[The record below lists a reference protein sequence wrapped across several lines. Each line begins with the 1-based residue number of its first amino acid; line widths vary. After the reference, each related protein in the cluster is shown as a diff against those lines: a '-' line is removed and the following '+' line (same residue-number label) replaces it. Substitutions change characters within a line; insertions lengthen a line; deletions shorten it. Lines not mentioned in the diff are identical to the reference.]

1 MYKHL
6 KILLILFLINLF
18 VLPQSY
24 SQIII
29 DNDSSKDNV
38 NQLLSYTVQDGDSL
52 TVLADK
58 FLIPVKELQQ
68 INNIDGTVIKTGQ
81 TLLIPIISYKVQEG
95 DSLLGLA
102 AKNRIPVKDIRH
114 INKIEG
120 NTIRTGQIIYI
131 PKRASSFLLTSFTK
145 EVYAQEIPNEVSA
158 QEIPDD
164 EIIVDGN
171 IVESEG
177 IQQEQNIIDNQTETT
192 ENSNT
197 NQQDTQNEKIEEE
210 AVEVEEDAEPNGRPT
225 FEVVV
230 PQPSTTVSNSDQQD
244 DIVNLQSEMELKDL
258 IQTMSEI
265 SSEAFIL
272 DDSVKG
278 KKVTI
283 IAPQG
288 GFKRQNAIRLF
299 ETILDLNGFS
309 IVSKQGVNKIVQK
322 KDIKTQSIPTDV
334 GTKLGISSDRY
345 ITKIINLKNVKA
357 EELSNTLKPLISK
370 DGDLVVYTASNKL
383 IIVDTVDNINRIV
396 NIISNLDIE
405 KQIEFIKIENADA
418 ADVATKLL
426 EIFGTEG
433 GIRSSQP
440 RSAARNQRQ
449 GRANQA
455 NQQQQASVTGESAIL
470 GFKVITDER
479 TNSLIV
485 IAYPQDMD
493 KIRKVVSILDVLSE
507 QVEQGIYVLRIKN
520 ADAEQIVGVLSSI
533 IGSGGGGGRAGGQ
546 QNQRN
551 RLSSGGL
558 GSTQSGIG
566 SGESRSGI
574 SRQASAGALSSVVA
588 EAEGLRITADPAT
601 NSVIIVGSRR
611 DYESIKT
618 VIDELDIRRK
628 QVFVEAAILE
638 VGLNDLT
645 SLGVNFSFGATLN
658 GDNLLFGGQQLPGV
672 QSLLGVAA
680 DSDAA
685 INVVGSLQGLFLGVV
700 GEEVDVDGSGPIPPI
715 PSFTALFQAISS
727 VTDVNVL
734 STPSILTTDN
744 EQAEI
749 VVADIIPFPT
759 GSTVG
764 TSGVTVQTIERLP
777 VGIRLAITPQISEGS
792 FLNLNIVTEV
802 SNTTPAPADLNTQD
816 FGIATQTRTADS
828 SVIVRDGQTIVIGGL
843 VSDRESI
850 LEQKTPILGDIPYL
864 GNLFKFKSKQSQK
877 LNLMILLT
885 PRIVDSDEDMQHILE
900 EQQRRKTLLQER
912 GLDVLEERK
921 Y

>member
-1 MYKHL
+1 MNKHQYT
-6 KILLILFLINLF
+6 ILILFLLNLLL
-18 VLPQSY
+18 VPPSY
-24 SQIII
+24 TQIIV
-29 DNDSSKDNV
+29 DTDGPKDNV
-38 NQLLSYTVQDGDSL
+38 VQLLSYTVQDGDSL
-52 TVLADK
+52 TVLADR

-81 TLLIPIISYKVQEG
+81 TLLIPIISYKVREG

-114 INKIEG
+114 INNIEG
-120 NTIRTGQIIYI
+120 NTIKIGQTIYI
-131 PKRASSFLLTSFTK
+131 PKRARSFLLTSFTK
-145 EVYAQEIPNEVSA
+145 EVSA
-158 QEIPDD
+158 QEIPDE
-164 EIIVDGN
+164 EIEVDGDV
-171 IVESEG
+171 IDSKFVQEG
-177 IQQEQNIIDNQTETT
+177 PDEQTDVAENVNSQQENTLQDN
-192 ENSNT
+192 
-197 NQQDTQNEKIEEE
+197 KEE
-210 AVEVEEDAEPNGRPT
+210 AVVVEEAEVDIEPDGRPT

-230 PQPSTTVSNSDQQD
+230 PQPTSTVSNNNEQD

-288 GFKRQNAIRLF
+288 GFKRKNAIRLF

-334 GTKLGISSDRY
+334 STTLGISSDRY
-345 ITKIINLKNVKA
+345 ITKIISLKNVKA
-357 EELSNTLKPLISK
+357 DELSKALKSLISK
-370 DGDLVVYTASNKL
+370 EGDLVVYSASNKL

-396 NIISNLDIE
+396 EIISNLDVE
-405 KQIEFIKIENADA
+405 KRIEFIQIENADA

-426 EIFGTEG
+426 EIFGAESR
-433 GIRSSQP
+433 IRSTQP
-440 RSAARNQRQ
+440 RTSGRSTRQ
-449 GRANQA
+449 GRASQA
-455 NQQQQASVTGESAIL
+455 STSQQASVTGESEIL

-479 TNSLIV
+479 TNSLII
-485 IAYPQDMD
+485 IAYPQDME
-493 KIRKVVSILDVLSE
+493 KIRKVISILDVLSE

-520 ADAEQIVGVLSSI
+520 ADAEQIVGVLSTI
-533 IGSGGGGGRAGGQ
+533 IGSGGGGGRAGRQ
-546 QNQRN
+546 QNQRA

-558 GSTQSGIG
+558 GSTQTGIG
-566 SGESRSGI
+566 SGQTRAGL
-574 SRQASAGALSSVVA
+574 SRQAASGALSSVVA
-588 EAEGLRITADPAT
+588 EADGLRITADPAT

-645 SLGVNFSFGATLN
+645 ALGVNFTFGATLN
-658 GDNLLFGGQQLPGV
+658 GDNLIFGGQQLPGV
-672 QSLLGVAA
+672 QSLLGIAA

-685 INVVGSLQGLFLGVV
+685 INIVGSLQGLFLGVV
-700 GEEVDVDGSGPIPPI
+700 GEEIDVDGSGPIPPI

-759 GSTVG
+759 GSTIG

-777 VGIRLAITPQISEGS
+777 VGIRLAITPQISEGKYM
-792 FLNLNIVTEV
+792 NLNIVTEV
-802 SNTTPAPADLNTQD
+802 SNTTPAPADLNTED

-850 LEQKTPILGDIPYL
+850 VEQKTPLLGDIPYL

-885 PRIVDSDEDMQHILE
+885 PRIVETDVDMQQILE

-912 GLDVLEERK
+912 GLDVLEESK

>member
-1 MYKHL
+1 MHKYFKTL
-6 KILLILFLINLF
+6 LVLILFNIIF
-18 VLPQSY
+18 LPVTY

-29 DNDSSKDNV
+29 ENNGPKDNV

-52 TVLADK
+52 TVLADR

-68 INNIDGTVIKTGQ
+68 INNIEGTVIKTGQ
-81 TLLIPIISYKVQEG
+81 TLLIPIISYKVREG

-120 NTIRTGQIIYI
+120 NTIRIGQTIYI

-145 EVYAQEIPNEVSA
+145 EVSA
-158 QEIPDD
+158 QEIPDEIVEVD
-164 EIIVDGN
+164 GDIIDSEIVQDAPEIIEDQPEAAEN
-171 IVESEG
+171 DAA
-177 IQQEQNIIDNQTETT
+177 QDNA
-192 ENSNT
+192 
-197 NQQDTQNEKIEEE
+197 IEELQE
-210 AVEVEEDAEPNGRPT
+210 AEESDDETDPNGRPT

-230 PQPSTTVSNSDQQD
+230 PEPSGVVSNNDQQD

-334 GTKLGISSDRY
+334 SNKIGISSDRY

-357 EELSNTLKPLISK
+357 EELANTLKPLVSK

-383 IIVDTVDNINRIV
+383 IVVDTVDNINRIV
-396 NIISNLDIE
+396 DIISNLDVE
-405 KQIEFIKIENADA
+405 KRIEFIKIENADA

-426 EIFGTEG
+426 EIFGAEG
-433 GIRSSQP
+433 AIRSSQP
-440 RSAARNQRQ
+440 RRNTGSTRQ
-449 GRANQA
+449 GRSNQA
-455 NQQQQASVTGESAIL
+455 NQQPQASVSGESDIL

-533 IGSGGGGGRAGGQ
+533 IGSGGGSGGRVGGQ

-558 GSTQSGIG
+558 GSTQTGIG
-566 SGESRSGI
+566 SGDTRSGI
-574 SRQASAGALSSVVA
+574 SRQSGSGSLSSVVA

-802 SNTTPAPADLNTQD
+802 SNTTNAPADLNTQD

-885 PRIVDSDEDMQHILE
+885 PRIVESDLDMQRILE

>member
-1 MYKHL
+1 MYKQFRT
-6 KILLILFLINLF
+6 ILIVFLFNLLFLS
-18 VLPQSY
+18 QSY

-29 DNDSSKDNV
+29 DTDGSKENV
-38 NQLLSYTVQDGDSL
+38 NQVLPYKVEEGDSL
-52 TVLADK
+52 TVLANR

-81 TLLIPIISYKVQEG
+81 TILIPIISYTVREG

-102 AKNRIPVKDIRH
+102 AKYRIPVKDLQY

-120 NTIRTGQIIYI
+120 NTLKTGQTIYI
-131 PKRASSFLLTSFTK
+131 PKRENKIVLTSFTNK
-145 EVYAQEIPNEVSA
+145 VFA
-158 QEIPDD
+158 QEIPDT
-164 EIIVDGN
+164 EFLIDGEL
-171 IVESEG
+171 VESE
-177 IQQEQNIIDNQTETT
+177 IKQPREIEVNQEEQVKHDNTKAKTF
-192 ENSNT
+192 
-197 NQQDTQNEKIEEE
+197 
-210 AVEVEEDAEPNGRPT
+210 VEEDKDEAAETNGGPT
-225 FEVVV
+225 FEIVV
-230 PQPSTTVSNSDQQD
+230 PQPTGTGPDTRQQD

-278 KKVTI
+278 KKVII

-288 GFKRQNAIRLF
+288 GFKRKNAMRLF

-322 KDIKTQSIPTDV
+322 KDIKTQSIPTDFS
-334 GTKLGISSDRY
+334 TKMGISSDRY
-345 ITKIINLKNVKA
+345 ITKIISLKNVKA
-357 EELSNTLKPLISK
+357 EELSKTLKSLVSK
-370 DGDLVVYTASNKL
+370 EGDLVVYSASNKL
-383 IIVDTVDNINRIV
+383 IIIDTVDNINRIV
-396 NIISNLDIE
+396 EIISNLDVE

-426 EIFGTEG
+426 EIFGAESR
-433 GIRSSQP
+433 IRSTQSRTSSRRQV
-440 RSAARNQRQ
+440 RATQGTAA
-449 GRANQA
+449 
-455 NQQQQASVTGESAIL
+455 QQTSVTGESDIL

-485 IAYPQDMD
+485 IAYPQDME
-493 KIRKVVSILDVLSE
+493 KIRKVVSILDILAD

-533 IGSGGGGGRAGGQ
+533 IGSGSGGGGRQ
-546 QNQRN
+546 QIQRT

-558 GSTQSGIG
+558 GSAQTGIG
-566 SGESRSGI
+566 SGESRSAI
-574 SRQASAGALSSVVA
+574 SRQARSASISSVVA
-588 EAEGLRITADPAT
+588 ETDGLRITADPAT
-601 NSVIIVGSRR
+601 NSVIIIGSRR
-611 DYESIKT
+611 DYEAIKT

-645 SLGVNFSFGATLN
+645 SIGVNFSFGATLN

-672 QSLLGVAA
+672 QSLLGIAA
-680 DSDAA
+680 DPDAA
-685 INVVGSLQGLFLGVV
+685 ITVLGSLQGLFLGVV
-700 GEEVDVDGSGPIPPI
+700 GEEIDIDGSGPIPPI
-715 PSFTALFQAISS
+715 PSFTALFQALTSI
-727 VTDVNVL
+727 TDVNVL

-744 EQAEI
+744 EEAEI

-759 GSTVG
+759 GSTIG

-777 VGIRLAITPQISEGS
+777 VGIRLAITPQISEGEYM
-792 FLNLNIVTEV
+792 NLNIITEV
-802 SNTTPAPADLNTQD
+802 SNTTVAPADLNTQD
-816 FGIATQTRTADS
+816 FGIATQTRSADS

-850 LEQKTPILGDIPYL
+850 IEQKTPLLGDIPWI
-864 GNLFKFKSKQSQK
+864 GNLFKFKSKQSTK

-885 PRIVDSDEDMQHILE
+885 PRIVETDADMQEILE
-900 EQQRRKTLLQER
+900 EQQRRKTLLHER

>member
-1 MYKHL
+1 MNKHQYT
-6 KILLILFLINLF
+6 ILILFLLNLLL
-18 VLPQSY
+18 VPPSY
-24 SQIII
+24 TQIII
-29 DNDSSKDNV
+29 DTDGPKDNV
-38 NQLLSYTVQDGDSL
+38 IQLLSYTVQDGDSL
-52 TVLADK
+52 TVLADR

-81 TLLIPIISYKVQEG
+81 TLLIPIISYKVREG

-114 INKIEG
+114 INNIEG
-120 NTIRTGQIIYI
+120 NTIKIGQTIYI
-131 PKRASSFLLTSFTK
+131 PKRANSFLLTSFTK
-145 EVYAQEIPNEVSA
+145 EVSA
-158 QEIPDD
+158 QEIPDE
-164 EIIVDGN
+164 EIEVDGDV
-171 IVESEG
+171 IDSKFVQEG
-177 IQQEQNIIDNQTETT
+177 TDEQTDVAENVNSQQENALQDN
-192 ENSNT
+192 
-197 NQQDTQNEKIEEE
+197 KEE
-210 AVEVEEDAEPNGRPT
+210 AVVVEEAEVDDEPDGRPT

-230 PQPSTTVSNSDQQD
+230 PQPTSTVSNNNEQD

-288 GFKRQNAIRLF
+288 GFKRKNAIRLF

-309 IVSKQGVNKIVQK
+309 VVSKQGVNKIVQK

-334 GTKLGISSDRY
+334 STTLGISSDRY
-345 ITKIINLKNVKA
+345 ITKIISLKNVKA
-357 EELSNTLKPLISK
+357 DELSKALKSLISK
-370 DGDLVVYTASNKL
+370 EGDLVVYSASNKL

-396 NIISNLDIE
+396 EIISNLDIE
-405 KQIEFIKIENADA
+405 KRIEFIRIENADA

-426 EIFGTEG
+426 EIFGAESK
-433 GIRSSQP
+433 IRSTQP
-440 RSAARNQRQ
+440 RTSGRNTRQ
-449 GRANQA
+449 GRANQGRA
-455 NQQQQASVTGESAIL
+455 NQGRAGQASQQVSVTGESEIL

-479 TNSLIV
+479 TNSLII
-485 IAYPQDMD
+485 IAYPQDLE
-493 KIRKVVSILDVLSE
+493 KIRKVISILDVLSD
-507 QVEQGIYVLRIKN
+507 QLEQGIYVLRIRN
-520 ADAEQIVGVLSSI
+520 ADAEQIVGVLSGI
-533 IGSGGGGGRAGGQ
+533 IGSGRGGGRAGGQ
-546 QNQRN
+546 QNQRT

-558 GSTQSGIG
+558 GSAQTGIG
-566 SGESRSGI
+566 AGQTSTGL
-574 SRQASAGALSSVVA
+574 SRQAASGAFSSVVA
-588 EAEGLRITADPAT
+588 EAYGLRITADPAT
-601 NSVIIVGSRR
+601 NSVIIIGSRK

-638 VGLNDLT
+638 VGLNDLLA
-645 SLGVNFSFGATLN
+645 LGVNFSFGATLN
-658 GDNLLFGGQQLPGV
+658 GDNLIFGGQQLPGV
-672 QSLLGVAA
+672 QSLLGIAA

-685 INVVGSLQGLFLGVV
+685 INVVGSLQGLFLGIV
-700 GEEVDVDGSGPIPPI
+700 GEEIDVDGSGPIPPI

-759 GSTVG
+759 GSAIG

-777 VGIRLAITPQISEGS
+777 VGIRLAITPQISEG
-792 FLNLNIVTEV
+792 NYMTLNIVTEV
-802 SNTTPAPADLNTQD
+802 SNTTPAPADLNTAD

-850 LEQKTPILGDIPYL
+850 IEQKTPILGDIPWI
-864 GNLFKFKSKQSQK
+864 GNLFKFKSKQTQK

-885 PRIVDSDEDMQHILE
+885 PRIVETDADMQQILE

-912 GLDVLEERK
+912 GLDVLEEKK

>member
-1 MYKHL
+1 MHKYFKT
-6 KILLILFLINLF
+6 LLILFLFNILL
-18 VLPQSY
+18 LPLSY

-29 DNDSSKDNV
+29 DNDGPKENV
-38 NQLLSYTVQDGDSL
+38 NQLLSYTVEDGDSL
-52 TVLADK
+52 TVLADR
-58 FLIPVKELQQ
+58 FFIPVKELQQ

-81 TLLIPIISYKVQEG
+81 TLLIPIISYKVRDG
-95 DSLLGLA
+95 DSLLGIA

-120 NTIRTGQIIYI
+120 NSIRTGQTIYI

-145 EVYAQEIPNEVSA
+145 EVSA
-158 QEIPDD
+158 QEIPD
-164 EIIVDGN
+164 EIVEVDGD
-171 IVESEG
+171 VVTSE
-177 IQQEQNIIDNQTETT
+177 NV
-192 ENSNT
+192 
-197 NQQDTQNEKIEEE
+197 QNEPEVIEDQVEANENVNTDQDISTEPKQEE
-210 AVEVEEDAEPNGRPT
+210 LVEVDTEPEPNGRPT

-230 PQPSTTVSNSDQQD
+230 PQPSGDLSNSEQQD

-334 GTKLGISSDRY
+334 STKMGISSDRY

-357 EELSNTLKPLISK
+357 EELASTLKPLVSK

-383 IIVDTVDNINRIV
+383 IVVDTVDNINRIV
-396 NIISNLDIE
+396 DIISNLDVE
-405 KQIEFIKIENADA
+405 KRIEFIKIENADA

-426 EIFGTEG
+426 EIFGAEG
-433 GIRSSQP
+433 GVRSTQS
-440 RSAARNQRQ
+440 RGATRNTRQ

-455 NQQQQASVTGESAIL
+455 NQQQQASVSGESDIL

-533 IGSGGGGGRAGGQ
+533 IGSGGGGGRVGGQ

-558 GSTQSGIG
+558 GSTQTGIG
-566 SGESRSGI
+566 SGEARSGI
-574 SRQASAGALSSVVA
+574 SRQAGAGSLSSVVA

-802 SNTTPAPADLNTQD
+802 SNTTNAPADLNTQD

-885 PRIVDSDEDMQHILE
+885 PRIVESDLDMQQILE

>member
-1 MYKHL
+1 MHKQ
-6 KILLILFLINLF
+6 INAILILFIFNLF
-18 VLPQSY
+18 ILSSGY
-24 SQIII
+24 TQIVI
-29 DNDSSKDNV
+29 DTDGSSDNV
-38 NQLLSYTVQDGDSL
+38 NQLLSYTVLEGDSL
-52 TVLADK
+52 TVLADR
-58 FLIPVKELQQ
+58 FLIPVEELKQ

-95 DSLLGLA
+95 DSLLGIA
-102 AKNRIPVKDIRH
+102 AKNRIPVKDISH
-114 INKIEG
+114 INKLEG
-120 NTIRTGQIIYI
+120 NTLTTGQTIYI
-131 PKRASSFLLTSFTK
+131 PKRVSNFVLTSFTK
-145 EVYAQEIPNEVSA
+145 QASA
-158 QEIPDD
+158 QEIPKELAAQEIPD
-164 EIIVDGN
+164 EEIEVDGN
-171 IVESEG
+171 IVESEK
-177 IQQEQNIIDNQTETT
+177 IQEPARNEPVV
-192 ENSNT
+192 
-197 NQQDTQNEKIEEE
+197 TQNSQPEYDVQAEVKVDE
-210 AVEVEEDAEPNGRPT
+210 AEEDPDESEPNGRPT

-230 PQPSTTVSNSDQQD
+230 PQPSGVVSNENQQD

-334 GTKLGISSDRY
+334 GTKLGVSSDRY

-370 DGDLVVYTASNKL
+370 EGDLVVYSASNKL
-383 IIVDTVDNINRIV
+383 IVVDTVDNINRIIE
-396 NIISNLDIE
+396 IISNLDVE
-405 KQIEFIKIENADA
+405 KRIEFIKIENADA

-426 EIFGTEG
+426 EIFGAEG
-433 GIRSSQP
+433 GIRSTQSRRPNTRNTRQ
-440 RSAARNQRQ
+440 AR
-449 GRANQA
+449 GNQA
-455 NQQQQASVTGESAIL
+455 NQQQASVTGESDIL

-485 IAYPQDMD
+485 IAYPQDME

-533 IGSGGGGGRAGGQ
+533 IGSGGGGGRVGGQ
-546 QNQRN
+546 QNQRQ

-558 GSTQSGIG
+558 GSTQTGIG
-566 SGESRSGI
+566 SGESRSAI
-574 SRQASAGALSSVVA
+574 SRQAGSASLSSVVA

-618 VIDELDIRRK
+618 VIEELDIRRK

-777 VGIRLAITPQISEGS
+777 VGIRLAITPQISEGT

-802 SNTTPAPADLNTQD
+802 SNTTNAPADLNTQD

-885 PRIVDSDEDMQHILE
+885 PRIVETDSDMQQILK

>member
-6 KILLILFLINLF
+6 KVLLILLLINLF
-18 VLPQSY
+18 ILPLSY
-24 SQIII
+24 SQIVI
-29 DNDSSKDNV
+29 DNGSSDEKIDK
-38 NQLLSYTVQDGDSL
+38 LLSYTVQDGDSL
-52 TVLADK
+52 TVLADR

-81 TLLIPIISYKVQEG
+81 TLLIPIISYQVREG

-120 NTIRTGQIIYI
+120 NTIRIGQTIYI

-145 EVYAQEIPNEVSA
+145 EVSA

-164 EIIVDGN
+164 EIVVDGD
-171 IVESEG
+171 IVESENI
-177 IQQEQNIIDNQTETT
+177 IQQEDNTGDQANNT
-192 ENSNT
+192 ENRGTDKN
-197 NQQDTQNEKIEEE
+197 DTVENNIREEV
-210 AVEVEEDAEPNGRPT
+210 VEVQEDPEPNGRPT

-230 PQPSTTVSNSDQQD
+230 PQPTNTVSNSDQQD

-272 DDSVKG
+272 DDTVKG

-334 GTKLGISSDRY
+334 STIQGISSDRY

-396 NIISNLDIE
+396 DIISNLDVE
-405 KQIEFIKIENADA
+405 KRIEFIKIENADA

-426 EIFGTEG
+426 EIFGAEG
-433 GIRSSQP
+433 GIRSTQP
-440 RSAARNQRQ
+440 RRGAATRNQRQ
-449 GRANQA
+449 GRNNQA
-455 NQQQQASVTGESAIL
+455 NQQQQASVTGESDIL

-558 GSTQSGIG
+558 GSTQTGIG
-566 SGESRSGI
+566 SGESRAGI
-574 SRQASAGALSSVVA
+574 SRQAGAGSLSSVVA
-588 EAEGLRITADPAT
+588 EADGLRITADPAT
-601 NSVIIVGSRR
+601 NSVIVVGSRR

-802 SNTTPAPADLNTQD
+802 SNTTNAPADLNTQD

>member
-1 MYKHL
+1 MNKHQYT
-6 KILLILFLINLF
+6 ILILFLLNLLL
-18 VLPQSY
+18 VPPSY
-24 SQIII
+24 TQIII
-29 DNDSSKDNV
+29 DTDEPKDNV
-38 NQLLSYTVQDGDSL
+38 IQLLSYTVQDGDSL
-52 TVLADK
+52 TVLADR

-81 TLLIPIISYKVQEG
+81 TLLIPIISYKVREG

-114 INKIEG
+114 INNIEG
-120 NTIRTGQIIYI
+120 NTIKIGQTIYI
-131 PKRASSFLLTSFTK
+131 PKRASNFLLTSFTK
-145 EVYAQEIPNEVSA
+145 EVSA
-158 QEIPDD
+158 QEIPEE
-164 EIIVDGN
+164 EIEVDGDV
-171 IVESEG
+171 IDSKFVQEGPVEQTDVAENVNS
-177 IQQEQNIIDNQTETT
+177 QQENTLQDN
-192 ENSNT
+192 
-197 NQQDTQNEKIEEE
+197 KEE
-210 AVEVEEDAEPNGRPT
+210 AVVVEEAEVDNEPDGRPT

-230 PQPSTTVSNSDQQD
+230 PQPTSTVSNNNEQD

-288 GFKRQNAIRLF
+288 GFKRKNAIRLF

-334 GTKLGISSDRY
+334 STTLGISSDRY
-345 ITKIINLKNVKA
+345 ITKIISLKNVKA
-357 EELSNTLKPLISK
+357 DELSKALKSLISK
-370 DGDLVVYTASNKL
+370 EGDLVVYSASNKL

-396 NIISNLDIE
+396 EIISNLDVE
-405 KQIEFIKIENADA
+405 KRIEFIQIENADA

-426 EIFGTEG
+426 EIFGAESR
-433 GIRSSQP
+433 IRSTQP
-440 RSAARNQRQ
+440 RTSGRSTRQ
-449 GRANQA
+449 GRASQA
-455 NQQQQASVTGESAIL
+455 ANTSQQASVTGESEIL

-479 TNSLIV
+479 TNSLII
-485 IAYPQDMD
+485 IAYPQDME
-493 KIRKVVSILDVLSE
+493 KIRKVISILDVLSE

-546 QNQRN
+546 QNQRS

-558 GSTQSGIG
+558 GSTQTGIG
-566 SGESRSGI
+566 SGQTRAGL
-574 SRQASAGALSSVVA
+574 SRQAASGALSSVVA
-588 EAEGLRITADPAT
+588 ESDGLRITADPAT

-645 SLGVNFSFGATLN
+645 ALGVNFSFGATLN
-658 GDNLLFGGQQLPGV
+658 GDNLIFGGQQLPGV
-672 QSLLGVAA
+672 QSLLGIAA

-685 INVVGSLQGLFLGVV
+685 INIVGSLQGLFLGVV
-700 GEEVDVDGSGPIPPI
+700 GEEIDVDGSGPIPPI

-759 GSTVG
+759 GSTIG

-777 VGIRLAITPQISEGS
+777 VGIRLAITPQISEGKYM
-792 FLNLNIVTEV
+792 NLNIVTEV

-850 LEQKTPILGDIPYL
+850 IVQKTPLLGDIPWI

-885 PRIVDSDEDMQHILE
+885 PRIVETDADMQQILE

-912 GLDVLEERK
+912 GLDVLEEKK

>member
-1 MYKHL
+1 MNKLQYT
-6 KILLILFLINLF
+6 ILMLLFLNLLF
-18 VLPQSY
+18 VSPSY
-24 SQIII
+24 TQIII
-29 DNDSSKDNV
+29 DSDQPKNDV
-38 NQLLSYTVQDGDSL
+38 NKLLPYTVQEGDSL
-52 TVLADK
+52 TVLSGR
-58 FLIPVKELQQ
+58 FFIPEKELQQ
-68 INNIDGTVIKTGQ
+68 INNLNGKVIKPGD
-81 TLLIPIISYKVQEG
+81 TLLIPVISYKVRDG
-95 DSLLGLA
+95 DTLLGLA
-102 AKNRIPVKDIRH
+102 AKNRIPVKDLRH
-114 INKIEG
+114 INNIEG
-120 NTIRTGQIIYI
+120 NTLIKGQSMYI
-131 PKRASSFLLTSFTK
+131 PKRTSSFLLTSFT
-145 EVYAQEIPNEVSA
+145 EEVSA
-158 QEIPDD
+158 QEIPDEEVVVD
-164 EIIVDGN
+164 SDIVDSN
-171 IVESEG
+171 IVQEEPEIVDEQTDVQENANS
-177 IQQEQNIIDNQTETT
+177 QQENTLQNNKE
-192 ENSNT
+192 EPVLA
-197 NQQDTQNEKIEEE
+197 EE
-210 AVEVEEDAEPNGRPT
+210 AEEDNEPNGRPT

-230 PQPSTTVSNSDQQD
+230 PEPLETVSNNIDKD

-288 GFKRQNAIRLF
+288 GFKRKNAIRLF

-309 IVSKQGVNKIVQK
+309 VVSKQGVNKIVQK

-334 GTKLGISSDRY
+334 SMTLGVSSDRY
-345 ITKIINLKNVKA
+345 ITKIINLRNVKA
-357 EELSNTLKPLISK
+357 DEISKALKPLVSK
-370 DGDLVVYTASNKL
+370 EGDLVVYSASNKL
-383 IIVDTVDNINRIV
+383 IVVDTVDNINRIV
-396 NIISNLDIE
+396 EIISNLDVE
-405 KQIEFIKIENADA
+405 KKIEFIQIENADA

-426 EIFGTEG
+426 EIFGAEG
-433 GIRSSQP
+433 GIKSTQP
-440 RSAARNQRQ
+440 RTSSRGARQ

-455 NQQQQASVTGESAIL
+455 SSANQQASVTGQSDIL

-485 IAYPQDMD
+485 IAYPQDME
-493 KIRKVVSILDVLSE
+493 KIRKVVSILDVLSD

-533 IGSGGGGGRAGGQ
+533 VGSGGGGRARGGQ
-546 QNQRN
+546 QNQRA
-551 RLSSGGL
+551 RISSGGL
-558 GSTQSGIG
+558 GAAQSSIG
-566 SGESRSGI
+566 TGETRAGI
-574 SRQASAGALSSVVA
+574 SRQAAGSLSSVVA
-588 EAEGLRITADPAT
+588 ESDGLRITADPAT

-611 DYESIKT
+611 DYEAIKT
-618 VIDELDIRRK
+618 VIEELDIRRK

-645 SLGVNFSFGATLN
+645 AVGVNFTFGATVN
-658 GDNLLFGGQQLPGV
+658 GDNLIFGGQQLPGV

-680 DSDAA
+680 NEDAA
-685 INVVGSLQGLFLGVV
+685 VSVVGSLQGLFLGVV
-700 GEEVDVDGSGPIPPI
+700 GEEIDVDGSGPIPPI
-715 PSFTALFQAISS
+715 PSFTALFQALSS

-777 VGIRLAITPQISEGS
+777 VGIRLAITPQISEGT
-792 FLNLNIVTEV
+792 FMNLNIVTEV
-802 SNTTPAPADLNTQD
+802 SNTTPAPPDLNTQD

-864 GNLFKFKSKQSQK
+864 GNLFKYKSKQSQK

-885 PRIVDSDEDMQHILE
+885 PRIVESDSDMQRILE

-912 GLDVLEERK
+912 GLDVLEERR

>member
-1 MYKHL
+1 M
-6 KILLILFLINLF
+6 
-18 VLPQSY
+18 PQV
-24 SQIII
+24 II
-29 DNDSSKDNV
+29 DPVSDENV
-38 NQLLSYTVQDGDSL
+38 NQLLSYTVKEGDSL
-52 TVLADK
+52 TVLADR

-68 INNIDGTVIKTGQ
+68 INNIEGTSIQTGQ
-81 TLLIPIISYKVQEG
+81 TILIPILSYKVQEG
-95 DSLLGLA
+95 DSLLGIA
-102 AKNRIPVKDIRH
+102 AKNRIPVKDLRH
-114 INKIEG
+114 INNIEG
-120 NTIRTGQIIYI
+120 NSVTTGQTIYI
-131 PKRASSFLLTSFTK
+131 PKRVSNFVLTSFTS
-145 EVYAQEIPNEVSA
+145 EVSA
-158 QEIPDD
+158 QEIP
-164 EIIVDGN
+164 EVDGDV
-171 IVESEG
+171 VESEDV
-177 IQQEQNIIDNQTETT
+177 QEPEQNEV
-192 ENSNT
+192 
-197 NQQDTQNEKIEEE
+197 QQDTAETNDENKDNTAQAEAEEKKEENAEE
-210 AVEVEEDAEPNGRPT
+210 ADDAEPNGRPT

-230 PQPSTTVSNSDQQD
+230 PQPSDPVTNNEQQD
-244 DIVNLQSEMELKDL
+244 DIVNLQSEMDLKDL

-322 KDIKTQSIPTDV
+322 KDIKTESIPTDV
-334 GTKLGISSDRY
+334 GTKLGVSSDRY

-357 EELSNTLKPLISK
+357 EELSNTLKPLVSK
-370 DGDLVVYTASNKL
+370 EGDLVVYSASNKL
-383 IIVDTVDNINRIV
+383 IVIDTVDNINRIIE
-396 NIISNLDIE
+396 IISNLDVE
-405 KQIEFIKIENADA
+405 KRIEFIKIENADA

-426 EIFGTEG
+426 EIFGAEG

-440 RSAARNQRQ
+440 RNTNTRNRRQ
-449 GRANQA
+449 GGARANQS
-455 NQQQQASVTGESAIL
+455 NQQQASVTGESDIL

-485 IAYPQDMD
+485 IAYPQDME

-533 IGSGGGGGRAGGQ
+533 IGSGGGGRVGGQ
-546 QNQRN
+546 QNQRQ

-558 GSTQSGIG
+558 GSTQTGIG
-566 SGESRSGI
+566 SGDARSGI
-574 SRQASAGALSSVVA
+574 SRQSGSGALSSVVA

-618 VIDELDIRRK
+618 VIEELDIRRK

-645 SLGVNFSFGATLN
+645 AVGVNFSFGATLN
-658 GDNLLFGGQQLPGV
+658 GDNLIFGGQQLPGV

-777 VGIRLAITPQISEGS
+777 VGIRLAITPQISEGT

-802 SNTTPAPADLNTQD
+802 SNTTNAPADLNTQD

-850 LEQKTPILGDIPYL
+850 LEQKTPILGDIPYI

-885 PRIVDSDEDMQHILE
+885 PRIVETDADMQRILE

>member
-1 MYKHL
+1 MNKHQYT
-6 KILLILFLINLF
+6 ILILFLLNLLL
-18 VLPQSY
+18 VPPSY
-24 SQIII
+24 TQIII
-29 DNDSSKDNV
+29 DTDGPKDNV
-38 NQLLSYTVQDGDSL
+38 IQLLSYTIQDGDSL
-52 TVLADK
+52 TVLADR

-81 TLLIPIISYKVQEG
+81 TLLIPIISYKVREG

-114 INKIEG
+114 INNIEG
-120 NTIRTGQIIYI
+120 NTIKIGQTIYI
-131 PKRASSFLLTSFTK
+131 PKRASSFHLTSFTK
-145 EVYAQEIPNEVSA
+145 EVSA
-158 QEIPDD
+158 QEIPDE
-164 EIIVDGN
+164 EIEVDGDV
-171 IVESEG
+171 IDSKFVQEG
-177 IQQEQNIIDNQTETT
+177 PDEQTDVAENVNSQQENTLQDN
-192 ENSNT
+192 
-197 NQQDTQNEKIEEE
+197 KEE
-210 AVEVEEDAEPNGRPT
+210 AVVVEEAEVDNEPDGRPT

-230 PQPSTTVSNSDQQD
+230 PQPTSTVSNNNEQD

-288 GFKRQNAIRLF
+288 GFKRKNAIRLF

-334 GTKLGISSDRY
+334 STTLGISSDRY
-345 ITKIINLKNVKA
+345 ITKIISLKNVKA
-357 EELSNTLKPLISK
+357 DELSKALKSLISK
-370 DGDLVVYTASNKL
+370 EGDLVVYSASNKL

-396 NIISNLDIE
+396 EIISNLDVE
-405 KQIEFIKIENADA
+405 KRIEFIQIENADA

-426 EIFGTEG
+426 EIFGAESR
-433 GIRSSQP
+433 IRSTQP
-440 RSAARNQRQ
+440 RTSGRSTRQ

-455 NQQQQASVTGESAIL
+455 STSQQASVTGESEIL

-479 TNSLIV
+479 TNSLII
-485 IAYPQDMD
+485 IAYPQDME
-493 KIRKVVSILDVLSE
+493 KIRKVISILDVLSE

-533 IGSGGGGGRAGGQ
+533 IGSGGGGGRVGGQ
-546 QNQRN
+546 QNQRA

-558 GSTQSGIG
+558 GSTQTGIG
-566 SGESRSGI
+566 SGQTRAGL
-574 SRQASAGALSSVVA
+574 SRQAASGALSSVVA
-588 EAEGLRITADPAT
+588 EADGLRITADPAT

-645 SLGVNFSFGATLN
+645 ALGVNFSFGATLN
-658 GDNLLFGGQQLPGV
+658 GDNLIFGGQQLPGV
-672 QSLLGVAA
+672 QSLLGIAA

-685 INVVGSLQGLFLGVV
+685 INIVGSLQGLFLGVV
-700 GEEVDVDGSGPIPPI
+700 GEEIDVDGSGPIPPI

-759 GSTVG
+759 GSTIG

-777 VGIRLAITPQISEGS
+777 VGIRLAITPQISEGKYM
-792 FLNLNIVTEV
+792 NLNIVTEV
-802 SNTTPAPADLNTQD
+802 SNTTPAPEGLNTED

-850 LEQKTPILGDIPYL
+850 VEQKTPILGDIPYL

-885 PRIVDSDEDMQHILE
+885 PRIVETDADMQQILE

>member
-1 MYKHL
+1 MNKHQYT
-6 KILLILFLINLF
+6 ILILFLLNLLL
-18 VLPQSY
+18 VPPSY
-24 SQIII
+24 TQIII
-29 DNDSSKDNV
+29 DTDGPKDNV
-38 NQLLSYTVQDGDSL
+38 IQLLSYTIQDGDSL
-52 TVLADK
+52 TVLADR

-81 TLLIPIISYKVQEG
+81 TLLIPIISYKVREG

-114 INKIEG
+114 INNIEG
-120 NTIRTGQIIYI
+120 NTIKIGQTIYI

-145 EVYAQEIPNEVSA
+145 EVSA
-158 QEIPDD
+158 QEIPDE
-164 EIIVDGN
+164 EIEVDGDV
-171 IVESEG
+171 IDSKFVQEG
-177 IQQEQNIIDNQTETT
+177 PDEQTDVAENVNSQQENTLQDN
-192 ENSNT
+192 
-197 NQQDTQNEKIEEE
+197 KEE
-210 AVEVEEDAEPNGRPT
+210 AVVVEEAEVDNEPDGRPT

-230 PQPSTTVSNSDQQD
+230 PQPTSTVSNNNEQD

-288 GFKRQNAIRLF
+288 GFKRKNAIRLF

-334 GTKLGISSDRY
+334 STTLGISSDRY
-345 ITKIINLKNVKA
+345 ITKIISLKNVKA
-357 EELSNTLKPLISK
+357 DELSKALKSLISK
-370 DGDLVVYTASNKL
+370 EGDLVVYSASNKL

-396 NIISNLDIE
+396 EIISNLDVE
-405 KQIEFIKIENADA
+405 KRIEFIQIENADA

-426 EIFGTEG
+426 EIFGAESR
-433 GIRSSQP
+433 IRSTQP
-440 RSAARNQRQ
+440 RTSGRSTRQ

-455 NQQQQASVTGESAIL
+455 STSQQASVTGESEIL

-479 TNSLIV
+479 TNSLII
-485 IAYPQDMD
+485 IAYPQDME
-493 KIRKVVSILDVLSE
+493 KIRKVISILDVLSE

-533 IGSGGGGGRAGGQ
+533 IGSGGGGGRVGGQ
-546 QNQRN
+546 QNQRA

-558 GSTQSGIG
+558 GSTQTGIG
-566 SGESRSGI
+566 SGQTRAGL
-574 SRQASAGALSSVVA
+574 SRQAASGALSSVVA
-588 EAEGLRITADPAT
+588 EADGLRITADPAT

-645 SLGVNFSFGATLN
+645 ALGVNFSFGATLN
-658 GDNLLFGGQQLPGV
+658 GDNLIFGGQQLPGV
-672 QSLLGVAA
+672 QSLLGIAA

-685 INVVGSLQGLFLGVV
+685 INIVGSLQGLFLGVV
-700 GEEVDVDGSGPIPPI
+700 GEEIDVDGSGPIPPI

-759 GSTVG
+759 GSTIG

-777 VGIRLAITPQISEGS
+777 VGIRLAITPQISEGKYM
-792 FLNLNIVTEV
+792 NLNIVTEV
-802 SNTTPAPADLNTQD
+802 SNTTPAPEGLNTED

-850 LEQKTPILGDIPYL
+850 VEQKTPILGDIPYL

-885 PRIVDSDEDMQHILE
+885 PRIVETDADMQQILE

-912 GLDVLEERK
+912 GLDVLEESK

>member
-1 MYKHL
+1 MNKHQYT
-6 KILLILFLINLF
+6 ILILFLLNLLL
-18 VLPQSY
+18 VPPSY
-24 SQIII
+24 TQIII
-29 DNDSSKDNV
+29 DTDGSKDNV
-38 NQLLSYTVQDGDSL
+38 VQLLSYTVQEGDSL
-52 TVLADK
+52 TVLADR

-81 TLLIPIISYKVQEG
+81 TLLIPIISYKVREG

-114 INKIEG
+114 INNIEG
-120 NTIRTGQIIYI
+120 NTIIIGQTIYI
-131 PKRASSFLLTSFTK
+131 PKRASNFLLASFTK
-145 EVYAQEIPNEVSA
+145 EVSA
-158 QEIPDD
+158 QEIPDE
-164 EIIVDGN
+164 EIEVDGDV
-171 IVESEG
+171 IDSKFVQEG
-177 IQQEQNIIDNQTETT
+177 PDEQADVAENVNSQQENTLQDN
-192 ENSNT
+192 
-197 NQQDTQNEKIEEE
+197 KEE
-210 AVEVEEDAEPNGRPT
+210 AVVVEEAEVDNEPDGRPT

-230 PQPSTTVSNSDQQD
+230 PQPASTVSNNNEQD

-288 GFKRQNAIRLF
+288 GFKRKNAIRLF

-322 KDIKTQSIPTDV
+322 KDIKTQSIPTDA
-334 GTKLGISSDRY
+334 GTTLGISSDRY

-357 EELSNTLKPLISK
+357 DELSKALKPLISK
-370 DGDLVVYTASNKL
+370 EGDLVVYSASNKL
-383 IIVDTVDNINRIV
+383 IIVDTVDNINRIIG
-396 NIISNLDIE
+396 IISNLDIE
-405 KQIEFIKIENADA
+405 KRIEFIQIENADA

-426 EIFGTEG
+426 EIFGAESRA
-433 GIRSSQP
+433 RSTQP
-440 RSAARNQRQ
+440 RTSGRSTRQ
-449 GRANQA
+449 GRASQA
-455 NQQQQASVTGESAIL
+455 NTSQQASVTGESEIL

-479 TNSLIV
+479 TNSLII
-485 IAYPQDMD
+485 IAYPQDME
-493 KIRKVVSILDVLSE
+493 KIRKVISILDVLSE

-546 QNQRN
+546 QNQRT

-558 GSTQSGIG
+558 GSTQTGIG
-566 SGESRSGI
+566 SGQTRAGL
-574 SRQASAGALSSVVA
+574 SRQAASGALSSVVA
-588 EAEGLRITADPAT
+588 EADGLRITADPAT

-645 SLGVNFSFGATLN
+645 ALGVNFSFGATVN
-658 GDNLLFGGQQLPGV
+658 GDNLIFGGQQLPGV
-672 QSLLGVAA
+672 QSLLGLAA
-680 DSDAA
+680 GGDAA
-685 INVVGSLQGLFLGVV
+685 VSVVGSLQGLFLGVV
-700 GEEVDVDGSGPIPPI
+700 GEEIDVDGSGPIPPI

-759 GSTVG
+759 GSTIG

-777 VGIRLAITPQISEGS
+777 VGIRLAITPQISEGKYM
-792 FLNLNIVTEV
+792 NLNIVTEV
-802 SNTTPAPADLNTQD
+802 SNTTPAPADLNTED

-850 LEQKTPILGDIPYL
+850 VEQKTPILGDIPYL

-885 PRIVDSDEDMQHILE
+885 PRIVETDADMQQILE